1 MHKHKEHIMFTA
13 IITLVIGGIGLQ
25 VMRSDA
31 TALQVEKMAPVAVA
45 PVAMAPVAP
54 VAVAQAKTG
63 R

>member
-1 MHKHKEHIMFTA
+1 MNKHKEHIVFAA

-31 TALQVEKMAPVAVA
+31 TASRVEKIAPAAIA
-45 PVAMAPVAP
+45 PVAMAP